1 MISSKAIIHV
11 SCDYCCPPWEFQ
23 HHHCA
28 GHNRPSQQPKR
39 DQKRAPTASC
49 LFFCRNVGNH
59 LRSTRRTLKLKASN
73 FDVFPVCLLS
83 SIEVNVIFNSQKCIC
98 FQTCNYQLLSQMIVW
113 DPNMVGKTT
122 RQQGSTSVFLR
133 LNSCTSSAMLFRHHS
148 GINYLSTGS

>member
-1 MISSKAIIHV
+1 MSQ
-11 SCDYCCPPWEFQ
+11 CDYCCPPWEFQ

-39 DQKRAPTASC
+39 DQKRAPKASD
-49 LFFCRNVGNH
+49 FFLGGTWGTICDP
-59 LRSTRRTLKLKASN
+59 TRRTLKLKASN
-73 FDVFPVCLLS
+73 FDAFPVCFTQL
-83 SIEVNVIFNSQKCIC
+83 IEVNVMFNSQKCIC

-122 RQQGSTSVFLR
+122 LQQGSVSVFLR
-133 LNSCTSSAMLFRHHS
+133 LNSCTSSAMLFKYHS